1 MRTSAPRTIRASGIV
16 ALEIPV
22 YHTDRRTFSLFES
35 NAHTAVFTPSHRRI
49 TTPLWLTAVRAAESK
64 KALDIRVLDL
74 REVTSFADFFVI
86 CSGSNPKQIQA
97 ISEEIGQELEKRG
110 EYPVSVEGF
119 ANAEW
124 ILADFGDYLIHVFSP
139 KARAFYELERL
150 WRHAKVV
157 EIPEDSRAFS

>member
-1 MRTSAPRTIRASGIV
+1 
-16 ALEIPV
+16 
-22 YHTDRRTFSLFES
+22 
-35 NAHTAVFTPSHRRI
+35 
-49 TTPLWLTAVRAAESK
+49 
-64 KALDIRVLDL
+64 VLDL

-157 EIPEDSRAFS
+157 EIPPGA